1 MKFCLSFEN
10 LYGSERVTP
19 IMHLHGHLLS
29 CVRQYGPLYS
39 FQLFSFERY
48 NGILDNISNNKHNIE
63 IEFMKRFDRDNQMI
77 NLKYLAAGQAEIHDL
92 FEKMLIINSQRGKL
106 SDMFAKDYV
115 LYFSIVSRNFNCKG
129 KKFSNLQGF
138 ELPIKQ
144 KMYRLDYIEYPCLT
158 FVYDKLY
165 PQYC

>member
-29 CVRQYGPLYS
+29 CVKQYGPLYS
-39 FQLFSFERY
+39 FQLFSFEHY
-48 NGILDNISNNKHNIE
+48 NGIIDNISNNKHNIE
-63 IEFMKRFDRDNQMI
+63 TEFMKSFDRDNQMI

-92 FEKMLIINSQRGKL
+92 FEKMLITNSQRGKL

-115 LYFSIVSRNFNCKG
+115 LYFSIVSRNLIVKRRNSLIYKG
-129 KKFSNLQGF
+129 LNYHSNRKC
-138 ELPIKQ
+138 IA
-144 KMYRLDYIEYPCLT
+144 LT
-158 FVYDKLY
+158 KSSTHA
-165 PQYC
+165 